1 MEEKRNRALRNL
13 FRARDGVFITY
24 TNNQV
29 FIVAL
34 APKPSSQPESYPS
47 AETNVPLLLH
57 LCYMWEASSTP
68 RSHIQTHT
76 GHVYEKGEAE
86 GSW

>member
-34 APKPSSQPESYPS
+34 APKPSSQPESCPS
-47 AETNVPLLLH
+47 AETNAPLLLH
-57 LCYMWEASSTP
+57 LCYMWEARSTP
-68 RSHIQTHT
+68 RSRIQTHA
-76 GHVYEKGEAE
+76 GHVYEKRG
-86 GSW
+86 G